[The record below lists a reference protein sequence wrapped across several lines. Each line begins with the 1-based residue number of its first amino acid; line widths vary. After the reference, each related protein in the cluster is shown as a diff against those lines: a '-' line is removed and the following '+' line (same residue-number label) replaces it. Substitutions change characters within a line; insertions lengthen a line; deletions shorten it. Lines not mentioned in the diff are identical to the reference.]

1 MAWLGRD
8 RVSNTLDWDWVY
20 IYECVFVFD
29 IKKMVLYY
37 GDSLAELFMS
47 SGRSVWSTVSVG
59 INKHLN
65 TMDRHD
71 MFWKRVSEFNFT
83 QSIFWYRGI
92 YICISKL

>member
-8 RVSNTLDWDWVY
+8 RVSNSLDWVWVY

-29 IKKMVLYY
+29 IKMVLYC

-59 INKHLN
+59 VNKHSN
-65 TMDRHD
+65 TMGRHG
-71 MFWKRVSEFNFT
+71 MFWKEGKWNNFT
-83 QSIFWYRGI
+83 ENIFWYKKK
-92 YICISKL
+92 YIS